1 MREIK
6 IVLLLIAL
14 FLPGAVRVAA
24 AECNRLA
31 GAASADLVSYLGET
45 KPDRRSAQCVAFA
58 ISWLGDQREEP
69 AVPVLTKLLD
79 FRFPLNARQKQ
90 RLFVLELEGT
100 SIYPAVNALVRIGK
114 NSLPSVL
121 EVIKSDSGSR
131 VTRENA
137 VSVWMQ
143 IYKNQSPVGVMLL
156 KREADTTE
164 DSFTRQRVAWAAS
177 MAQTRW
183 CAPSDQAQCRAVLNT
198 RFSK

>member
-6 IVLLLIAL
+6 TIALLTAL
-14 FLPGAVRVAA
+14 FLLGAVRVAA

-31 GAASADLVSYLGET
+31 GASSADLVSYLGET
-45 KPDRRSAQCVAFA
+45 KPDRTSAQCVAFA
-58 ISWLGDQREEP
+58 INRLGDQREEP
-69 AVPVLTKLLD
+69 AIPVLTQLLD

-90 RLFVLELEGT
+90 RFFVLELEGT

-121 EVIKSDSGSR
+121 EVIKAGSGSR

-156 KREADTTE
+156 KQEADRTK
-164 DSFTRQRVAWAAS
+164 DPAARQRVGWAAFK
-177 MAQTRW
+177 ALNW
-183 CAPSDQAQCRAVLNT
+183 CAPTDQAQCLAAVNT
-198 RFSK
+198 TYSK